1 MRFNLT
7 VAAIFL
13 AAMIFSVIET
23 VGDTRQR
30 IHNQTTAS
38 VETAEFLIQSQIT
51 QLQLQWGQADTLP
64 TDAQL
69 VDLFRVDL
77 YNLRHLDVELLNAE
91 GELLS
96 ENHPPITAEEMAGLP
111 EWYVSLIRPFLDKLV
126 IEKPIDIADVNLGK
140 IVIQHDIDSEI
151 AQIWSDS
158 MQVLFPLVVAF
169 FVVSLLTSWL
179 ASRWLGPLGDLLIRY
194 RRNKADHEH
203 EPGTTTLSKLRMPF
217 LRGVRDEFQSLQTQ
231 LDNYNQQLSE
241 FNEKLLFMQED
252 ERRRVSA
259 ELHDEL
265 GQYLTAMQFDVMAI
279 GNARDLE
286 QAKTNARAIDE
297 MSRQMTAIVRDMLTR
312 LRPPSLDEVGLEG
325 SLQDLVTAWQSRYPQ
340 HHADVYLRLPDTPLN
355 DAIQLTVYRM
365 VQEALTNISR
375 YAGDAVHVIIDIHS
389 HSGKLNIVIR
399 DNGKGFEPQN
409 RPRGYGLDAMQE
421 RVQAVQGYLQIEST
435 PGAGVS
441 LVAEIPLNN
450 NENEEAKS

>member
-23 VGDTRQR
+23 IGDTRQR

-38 VETAEFLIQSQIT
+38 VETADFLIQSQIT
-51 QLQLQWGQADTLP
+51 QLQLQWGQTEKLP

-69 VDLFRVDL
+69 IDLFRVEL
-77 YNLRHLDVELLNAE
+77 YNLRHLDVKLINAV

-96 ENHPPITAEEMAGLP
+96 ENDPPITAEEIARLP
-111 EWYVSLIRPFLDKLV
+111 EWYVSLIRPFIDKLI
-126 IEKPIDIADVNLGK
+126 IEEPIEVADTNLGK

-151 AQIWSDS
+151 AQIWADS
-158 MQVLFPLVVAF
+158 MRVLLPLMVAF

-179 ASRWLGPLGDLLIRY
+179 ASLWLRPLSDLLIRN
-194 RRNKADHEH
+194 RRNKARD
-203 EPGTTTLSKLRMPF
+203 EPGRATLSKLRMPF
-217 LRGVRDEFQSLQTQ
+217 VRGVRDEFQSLQTQ

-241 FNEKLLFMQED
+241 FNEKLLYLQED
-252 ERRRVSA
+252 ERRRISA

-279 GNARDLE
+279 SNARDLE
-286 QAKTNARAIDE
+286 QAKTNARAIDG

-312 LRPPSLDEVGLEG
+312 LRPPSLDQIGLEA
-325 SLQDLVTAWQSRYPQ
+325 SLQELVTEWQSRYPQ
-340 HHADVYLRLPDTPLN
+340 HHAEIHLMLPSQALN

-375 YAGDAVHVIIDIHS
+375 YAGEAVHVIIDIHS
-389 HSGKLNIVIR
+389 HSGKLNIVIC
-399 DNGKGFEPQN
+399 DDGKGFEPQSHH
-409 RPRGYGLDAMQE
+409 RGYGLDAMQE
-421 RVQAVQGYLQIEST
+421 RVQGVNGYLRVESA
-435 PGAGVS
+435 PGTGVN

-450 NENEEAKS
+450 EEAKS